1 MFNVIYTELLKL
13 KATKIPWLALL
24 GAIPANL
31 VTLFAFL
38 PRIMPDGTR
47 AGIDIQDMFYR
58 QGMMLV
64 MIAPSI
70 FTLITA
76 YIIAREYQERT
87 INQLFSYPVS
97 RASILAAKLSVVFIL
112 IAATTV
118 LSCIAAFVVGFVKLL
133 QGHIDFTM
141 IGLGLKT
148 NLLICLL
155 SFGTVPVAAAV
166 SLVAKNVIPAAVLG
180 VFATIVTV
188 IGEIGH
194 GQGGILFPWLAPYW
208 PVRHL
213 AQDIADNTGAN
224 PYAVPALIIL
234 ALTFILSLAF
244 SLVYYMRS
252 DVHSGS

>member
-1 MFNVIYTELLKL
+1 MIYTELLKL
-13 KATKIPWLALL
+13 KSTKIPWLVLL

-31 VTLFAFL
+31 VALFAFL
-38 PRIMPDGTR
+38 PKIAPDGTP

-58 QGMMLV
+58 QGMVLV

-70 FTLITA
+70 FALFTA
-76 YIIAREYQERT
+76 YIISREYQERT

-97 RASILAAKLSVVFIL
+97 RARILSAKLAVVFIL
-112 IAATTV
+112 IVMTTV
-118 LSCIAAFVVGFVKLL
+118 LSCIAVLAASLVKLL
-133 QGHIDFTM
+133 QGSINFD
-141 IGLGLKT
+141 IIWLGLKM
-148 NLLICLL
+148 NVWVCLL

-166 SLVAKNVIPAAVLG
+166 TLIAKNVIPAAVLG

-194 GQGGILFPWLAPYW
+194 GQGGILFPWLTPYW

-213 AQDIADNTGAN
+213 AQDIADLADPN

-234 ALTFILSLAF
+234 SATFVLSMAF
-244 SLVYYMRS
+244 SLIYYVRS